1 MTYIREASR
10 RVFHWHENCP
20 DIGQDNRIIYYK
32 EKPVRIGHRLLV
44 PCPVCS
50 SLDEP

>member
-20 DIGQDNRIIYYK
+20 DIGQDNRIIHYNYDFLK
-32 EKPVRIGHRLLV
+32 LTIKSNKKTLYTANQQL
-44 PCPVCS
+44 
-50 SLDEP
+50 